1 MLRETQPMQPA
12 EPIAGRGAAGGEES
26 LKRLAIDLL
35 DLSEGLDLGEGLDL
49 AGPSSEPAEAWR
61 PLPPMAADREADLV
75 LRLDD
80 MLADGNDEV
89 VLLTDSGQDQLALAT
104 DVQVVATGTAGDHV
118 TADGQDVS
126 GFAFVTFA
134 TGMTLFYPGEVELA
148 VCPSG

>member
-1 MLRETQPMQPA
+1 METQPMQLA
-12 EPIAGRGAAGGEES
+12 EPIAGSSVAVGKES

-35 DLSEGLDLGEGLDL
+35 DLGEGLDT
-49 AGPSSEPAEAWR
+49 GPNSEPPEAMG
-61 PLPPMAADREADLV
+61 PLAPMADDRETDLV

-148 VCPSG
+148 VCPGG

>member
-1 MLRETQPMQPA
+1 METQPMQLA
-12 EPIAGRGAAGGEES
+12 EPIAGPSVAAGKES
-26 LKRLAIDLL
+26 LKRLAVDL
-35 DLSEGLDLGEGLDL
+35 LDLGEGPDMG
-49 AGPSSEPAEAWR
+49 GPNSEPAKAMR
-61 PLPPMAADREADLV
+61 PLAAMAEEREADLV

-118 TADGQDVS
+118 TADGQDDS

-148 VCPSG
+148 VCPVG

>member
-1 MLRETQPMQPA
+1 METQPMQLA
-12 EPIAGRGAAGGEES
+12 EPIAGSSVAVGKES

-35 DLSEGLDLGEGLDL
+35 DLGEGLDT
-49 AGPSSEPAEAWR
+49 GPSSEPAEAMG
-61 PLPPMAADREADLV
+61 PLAPMADDRETDLV

-148 VCPSG
+148 VCPGG